1 MALGGSTTRRRLE
14 RRVLLGPS
22 FLRRAAASRASAPEE
37 RWMLSQPRAVRE
49 SYVSEVLDQVG
60 DPELLRQVWMMRQPR
75 AVRER
80 YVGEILEPA
89 LRRTARSGGAA

>member
-1 MALGGSTTRRRLE
+1 
-14 RRVLLGPS
+14 
-22 FLRRAAASRASAPEE
+22 
-37 RWMLSQPRAVRE
+37 MLSQPRAVRE
-49 SYVSEVLDQVG
+49 SYVSEVLDHVG

-89 LRRTARSGGAA
+89 LTRTARNGGEA